1 MQSIHV
7 YIQIIINVE
16 CNIKG
21 ANLFTTH
28 KVLHNILTVNS
39 LHSFCIWISISMEN
53 FVKHQEI
60 IFFMQ

>member
-1 MQSIHV
+1 MLYKYSPHLYTTTMMQSIHV

-39 LHSFCIWISISMEN
+39 LHSFCI
-53 FVKHQEI
+53 
-60 IFFMQ
+60 